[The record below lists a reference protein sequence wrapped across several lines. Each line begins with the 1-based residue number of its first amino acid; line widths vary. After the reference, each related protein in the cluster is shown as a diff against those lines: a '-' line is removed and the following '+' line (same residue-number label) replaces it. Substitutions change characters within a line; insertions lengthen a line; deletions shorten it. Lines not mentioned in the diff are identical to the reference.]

1 MRSLIIG
8 LGLISMTALLGGC
21 GTGALVAPGHRA
33 LYFDPDKGLKHEPLN
48 EGYHRFGVCVHA
60 EERCPHVD
68 DFDVTY
74 STKKED
80 IRTTSVEGLQMDLK
94 LAVIYRPV
102 ISELYELDTQ
112 IGMNYYDEVV
122 GPEFRSAARGVFARH
137 SYAELI
143 GKDQKI
149 EDEVEDE
156 VRKRIKGKHV
166 EISSIVLESVDYAP
180 EIAAANRARIVAE
193 QEATRKKAAI
203 ENEHTLKQTTV
214 QNKRE
219 EDQTQLEAETEHA
232 RQEAQAKAEQGR
244 LAAQTALEQAQLA
257 ATAEKSTK
265 THELEMAK
273 LDTNLARARREARI
287 ADARGE
293 AEAATLMAHAHAAEN
308 QAQGALV
315 TPLTVQM
322 HAYDALGKLGGEGT
336 TILLGEWSHVP
347 NFLFPRAGAFAN
359 AWNPYSPQTAPGAT
373 GGASTSPL
381 SEATPPRGKNPNV
394 RARATDTEPRAT
406 GL

>member
-8 LGLISMTALLGGC
+8 LVGMTALLSGC
-21 GTGALVAPGHRA
+21 GAGALVAPGHRA

-48 EGYHRFGVCVHA
+48 EGYHHLYSFCINEA
-60 EERCPHVD
+60 RCPHVD

-74 STKKED
+74 STRKED
-80 IRTTSVEGLQMDLK
+80 IRTTSQEGLQMDLR
-94 LAVIYRPV
+94 LALIYRPV

-122 GPEFRSAARGVFARH
+122 GPEFRSAARGVLARH
-137 SYAELI
+137 SYMELV

-149 EDEVEDE
+149 EDEIEDE
-156 VRKRIKGKHV
+156 VRKRIKGKHI
-166 EISSIVLESVDYAP
+166 EISSIVMESVNYAP
-180 EIAAANRARIVAE
+180 EIAAANRSRIVAE

-203 ENEHTLKQTTV
+203 ENEHLLKQTEV
-214 QNKRE
+214 QHKRE

-232 RQEAQAKAEQGR
+232 RQEAQAKGEQAKF
-244 LAAQTALEQAQLA
+244 LAQTAMEQAQLA
-257 ATAEKSTK
+257 ATAEKATK

-273 LDTNLARARREARI
+273 LDTTLARARREAKI

-293 AEAATLMAHAHAAEN
+293 AEAATLLAHAHSAEN
-308 QAQGALV
+308 QAQAQLV

-359 AWNPYSPQTAPGAT
+359 AYNPYAPQTAPGS
-373 GGASTSPL
+373 GSSSPL
-381 SEATPPRGKNPNV
+381 SMATPHAANPNV
-394 RARATDTEPRAT
+394 PARTTDTEPKGT

>member
-8 LGLISMTALLGGC
+8 LVGMTALLGGC

-48 EGYHRFGVCVHA
+48 EGYHRFGVCLHA

-74 STKKED
+74 STRKED
-80 IRTTSVEGLQMDLK
+80 IRTTSIEGLQMDLK
-94 LAVIYRPV
+94 LALIYRPV

-122 GPEFRSAARGVFARH
+122 GPEFRSAARGVLARH
-137 SYAELI
+137 SYAELV

-149 EDEVEDE
+149 EDEIEDE
-156 VRKRIKGKHV
+156 VRKRIKGKHI
-166 EISSIVLESVDYAP
+166 EISSIVMESVDYAP

-193 QEATRKKAAI
+193 QEATRKKAGI
-203 ENEHTLKQTTV
+203 ENDHLLKQTQV
-214 QNKRE
+214 QHKRE

-232 RQEAQAKAEQGR
+232 RQEAQAKGEQAK
-244 LAAQTALEQAQLA
+244 LLAQTAMEQAQLSA
-257 ATAEKSTK
+257 AAEKATK

-273 LDTNLARARREARI
+273 LDTTLAKARREARI

-293 AEAATLMAHAHAAEN
+293 SEAATLMARAHSVEN
-308 QAQGALV
+308 QAQAQLV

-359 AWNPYSPQTAPGAT
+359 AYNPYAPQTAP
-373 GGASTSPL
+373 SSSSPL
-381 SEATPPRGKNPNV
+381 SQATPRSANPNV
-394 RARATDTEPRAT
+394 PAHTTDTEPRGT